1 MTKTRLMAF
10 LVLSVTL
17 ICGCMGGGGGGG
29 TPAFEK
35 DVAGITATLNRFAE
49 ALRTGD
55 PTSSSV
61 FAQTTGSSESAKVLY
76 VKDFGADLTNP
87 EDNYTWEFMVNP
99 ADITQ
104 PSPDTAIVKAS
115 KVMSTGNTL
124 WLIFSMLKEE
134 SEWKIQGIEIQETG
148 VSTVITANYFP
159 IVPGDRMVYRSV
171 YQGGSTS
178 LYSREY
184 SSSDIYQADGVTY
197 HRVVTSGYGANLRS
211 AAQLAEGS
219 GYYGKTASGE
229 IWAYDPY
236 INGGLPY
243 RLLKASYALGER
255 DVIVEKYSETE
266 VYTTTITIGS
276 QMRPLVTP
284 LRTFMALP
292 VTQEESYTYNGIAG
306 THTAILYFA
315 DGVGLVGQE
324 RFGHGSTVAESTDL
338 LYERLVKG
346 VVDSNNPVISAPAT
360 SQNVVV
366 GQSMVPVQFSVT
378 GGTAPI
384 TWELSGA
391 PSGVTLTQTGY
402 LSGTPDPN
410 APLANYSLT
419 IRVQDVYGRWS
430 SLAYS
435 LSVVE
440 TPLLSVTP
448 AGDSQTVTVGHMI
461 QNVQFSVAN
470 ATGEV
475 TWALSANPEGI
486 SISAAGVMSGELSAS
501 VAAGTY
507 QVTVIAS
514 DSIGATGSA
523 DYMIV
528 VESGAYEI
536 KRYYP
541 LVPEDQYT
549 YVPVENGI
557 ASEARYTEFT
567 YPQVTVINGLNFF
580 QEGSSYFDPSMPTSL
595 RASVSP
601 LRRASL
607 RGQTEPTDDVW
618 YRAVDPEGNI
628 WFYNQ
633 HTNGGVP
640 FKSLRAWYNPGD
652 VDVYVV
658 NYDDGVDQYTAT
670 TTFTVASAL
679 EPSFFTPYATFS
691 DVLKVSYVTEV
702 DFGGGFKVSSKGDQ
716 YFAKDFGM
724 IALADYDTV
733 AQTEPTYY
741 ELLLSASLGG
751 TLYNNLP
758 QYTTGNV
765 LNSAVIGNTYTQVNL
780 GVSGGN
786 APYSFALKTGSSLPA
801 GLSLSSDGVITGT
814 PTSQPTGD
822 YSFTV
827 VVKDA
832 YHQSAEKLFTITVM

>member
-17 ICGCMGGGGGGG
+17 ICGCLGGGGGGG

-49 ALRTGD
+49 ALRTSD
-55 PTSSSV
+55 PAASGV
-61 FAQTTGSSESAKVLY
+61 FAQSTGTSETAKVLY
-76 VKDFGADLTNP
+76 VKDFGDDLSNP
-87 EDNYTWEFMVNP
+87 EDNQTWEFRVNP

-104 PSPDTAIVKAS
+104 PAPDTAIVKAS
-115 KVMSTGNTL
+115 KVMSSGTTL

-134 SEWKIQGIEIQETG
+134 GAWKIQSINIEEI
-148 VSTVITANYFP
+148 SLSSLITANYFP
-159 IVPGDRMVYRSV
+159 IVPGNRMVYRSA

-184 SSSDIYQADGVTY
+184 SSSEIYQADGVTY

-211 AAQLAEGS
+211 AAQLADGGS
-219 GYYGKTASGE
+219 YYGKTANGE
-229 IWAYDPY
+229 IWGYDPY

-243 RLLKASYALGER
+243 RLLKAVYALGEK

-276 QMRPLVTP
+276 QMKPLVTP
-284 LRTFMALP
+284 LRTFMTLP
-292 VTQEESYTYNGIAG
+292 VTQEESYTYNGVAG

-315 DGVGLVGQE
+315 EGVGLVGQE
-324 RFGHGSTVAESTDL
+324 RFGHGSTVPESTDL
-338 LYERLVKG
+338 LYERLVNG
-346 VVDSNNPVISAPAT
+346 VVDSNNPAISAPAT

-366 GQSMVPVQFSVT
+366 GQSMVPVQFSVN

-410 APLANYSLT
+410 APLTNYSLT

-435 LSVVE
+435 LNVIA
-440 TPLLSVTP
+440 TPILSVTP
-448 AGDSQTVTVGHMI
+448 AGDSQTVTVGHLI
-461 QNVQFSVAN
+461 QSVQFSVAN
-470 ATGEV
+470 ATGNI
-475 TWALSANPEGI
+475 TWALTGQPAGVVISANGL
-486 SISAAGVMSGELSAS
+486 MSGELSSS
-501 VAAGTY
+501 VPAGTY
-507 QVTVIAS
+507 PITVIAS

-523 DYMIV
+523 DYLIV
-528 VESGAYEI
+528 VEAGAYQI
-536 KRYYP
+536 KSYYP
-541 LVPEDQYT
+541 LVPDDQYT

-557 ASEARYTEFT
+557 ASAARYTEFVS
-567 YPQVTVINGLNFF
+567 PQATVINGLNFF
-580 QEGSSYFDPSMPTSL
+580 QEGSSYFDPGIPAL
-595 RASVSP
+595 RASVNP
-601 LRRASL
+601 LHRVSL
-607 RGQTEPTDDVW
+607 RAQTDPGNTPW
-618 YRAVDPEGNI
+618 YRAVDSDGNI

-633 HTNGGVP
+633 YTNGGVP

-652 VDVYVV
+652 VDVYVMV
-658 NYDDGVDQYTAT
+658 YDDGVDQYTAT
-670 TTFTVASAL
+670 TTMTVASAL

-691 DVLKVSYVTEV
+691 DVLKVTFVTEM
-702 DFGGGFKVSSKGDQ
+702 DFGGGVKVTSKGEQ

-733 AQTEPTYY
+733 SQTEPTYY
-741 ELLLSASLGG
+741 ELLLSANLGG

-758 QYTTGNV
+758 QYTTGEI
-765 LNSAVIGNTYTQVNL
+765 LNSAIIGNIYTQVNL

-786 APYSFALKTGSSLPA
+786 APYSFALKTGSVLPD
-801 GLSLSSDGVITGT
+801 GLSLSSDGQITGT
-814 PTSQPTGD
+814 PTSQTTGEK
-822 YSFTV
+822 SFTV

-832 YHQSAEKLFTITVM
+832 YHQSAEMLFKITVF

>member
-1 MTKTRLMAF
+1 MTKTRLMAL

-49 ALRTGD
+49 ALRTSD
-55 PTSSSV
+55 PASSGI
-61 FAQTTGSSESAKVLY
+61 FAQSTGTSEAAKILY
-76 VKDFGADLTNP
+76 VKDFGDDLSNP
-87 EDNYTWEFMVNP
+87 EDDYTWEFMVNP

-115 KVMSTGNTL
+115 KVMSTGNAL

-134 SEWKIQGIEIQETG
+134 GEWKIQGIDIEEPG
-148 VSTVITANYFP
+148 ITSLISANYFP
-159 IVPGDRMVYRSV
+159 IVPGDRMVYYST

-178 LYSREY
+178 IYSREY

-197 HRVVTSGYGANLRS
+197 YRVVTSGYGANLRS
-211 AAQLAEGS
+211 AAQLADGG
-219 GYYGKTASGE
+219 GYYGTTSNGE

-236 INGGLPY
+236 INAGVPY
-243 RLLKASYALGER
+243 RLLKAAYAPGEK
-255 DVIVEKYSETE
+255 DVIVEKYGETE

-276 QMRPLVTP
+276 QMKPLVTP
-284 LRTFMALP
+284 LRTFMTLP
-292 VTQEESYTYNGIAG
+292 VTQEESYSYNGIAG

-315 DGVGLVGQE
+315 EGVGLVGQE
-324 RFGHGSTVAESTDL
+324 RFSSGATVPDSTEL

-346 VVDSNNPVISAPAT
+346 VVDSNNPEISAPAT

-410 APLANYSLT
+410 APLTNYSLT

-430 SLAYS
+430 TLAYS
-435 LSVVE
+435 LNVIAV
-440 TPLLSVTP
+440 PVLSVTP
-448 AGDSQTVTVGHMI
+448 AGDSQTVTVGHLI
-461 QNVQFSVAN
+461 QNVQFSAAN
-470 ATGEV
+470 TTGGV
-475 TWALSANPEGI
+475 TWSLSGNPEGI
-486 SISAAGVMSGELSAS
+486 SISAAGIMSGELSS
-501 VAAGTY
+501 SMAAGTY

-523 DYMIV
+523 IYLIIA
-528 VESGAYEI
+528 EAGAYQI
-536 KRYYP
+536 KSYYP
-541 LVPEDQYT
+541 LAPEDQYT
-549 YVPVENGI
+549 YVPVENGV
-557 ASEARYTEFT
+557 ASTARYVESVS
-567 YPQVTVINGLNFF
+567 PQSIVIDGLTFY
-580 QEGSSYFDPSMPTSL
+580 QEVSSYFDPAAPAVNL
-595 RASVSP
+595 RASLSP
-601 LRRASL
+601 LQRVSL
-607 RGQTEPTDDVW
+607 RGQTAPVDAW

-633 HTNGGVP
+633 YTNGGVP

-652 VDVYVV
+652 VDVYVM

-670 TTFTVASAL
+670 TTMTVASAL
-679 EPSFFTPYATFS
+679 EPSFFTPYATFR
-691 DVLKVSYVTEV
+691 DVLKVSFITEV
-702 DFGGGFKVSSKGDQ
+702 DFGGGFKVSSKGEQ

-733 AQTEPTYY
+733 SQTEPTYY
-741 ELLLSASLGG
+741 ELLLSATLAG
-751 TLYNNLP
+751 TVYNNLP
-758 QYTTGNV
+758 QYTSSDI
-765 LNSAVIGNTYTQVNL
+765 LISASIGSSYTENL

-786 APYSFALKTGSSLPA
+786 APYSFALKTGSVLPD
-801 GLSLSSDGVITGT
+801 GLSLSSDGQITGT
-814 PTSQPTGD
+814 LTSQTTGD
-822 YSFTV
+822 KSFTV
-827 VVKDA
+827 IVKDA
-832 YHQSAEKLFTITVM
+832 YHQSAEKLFTISVF